1 MGRGVELLRE
11 MAGAVH
17 AAAVNTKDVIV
28 DGARAVSNSPGAAPL
43 HAAVRQGA
51 DEIAQILP
59 AFPDSVKPVPESGQ
73 LFEPTQAIVTQ
84 QMTGRQINLDM
95 DR

>member
-1 MGRGVELLRE
+1 
-11 MAGAVH
+11 MANSALQQFAEAMQ
-17 AAAVNTKDVIV
+17 AAAVNTKNAVV

-43 HAAVRQGA
+43 HALMRQGA

-59 AFPDSVKPVPESGQ
+59 AFPDSVRSVPESGQ
-73 LFEPTQAIVTQ
+73 ILEPTQALVTKEI
-84 QMTGRQINLDM
+84 TGKHLNFDM

>member
-1 MGRGVELLRE
+1 V
-11 MAGAVH
+11 
-17 AAAVNTKDVIV
+17 V

-43 HAAVRQGA
+43 HALVRQGA

-59 AFPDSVKPVPESGQ
+59 AFPDSMRTQPEAGQ
-73 LFEPTQAIVTQ
+73 ILEPTQAIVTKEI
-84 QMTGRQINLDM
+84 TGRQMNFDM